1 MSAETIFVVAELGSA
16 APSMVVGG
24 MSILARKLREAERR
38 GTERAL
44 VACAGSI
51 PVLTTLAVER
61 VAEATP
67 PPVGALVIRADELA
81 GVRISSPETLREAE
95 RQLFCSLQTSHQ
107 GPMDTLVNRHF
118 SLRLTKLLAKTSIT
132 PNQLTVLAL
141 VLGIVAAWFIAAF
154 GRTGLLVGAGLIFAQ
169 WILDSCDGEIAR
181 LKLQFSRLGQWLDNV
196 CDDVTDVSLLLA
208 FGIAAGYPLVGVA
221 GAVMRVFSQGVL
233 YAQVARL
240 GDFNKFR
247 WWFESE
253 KASLDEVY
261 DWKSPLT
268 WVRSLGRRD
277 VIVFF
282 WIVLAA
288 VGLPGIALAYGA
300 VIAGVYLVL
309 TLLDLAL

>member
-1 MSAETIFVVAELGSA
+1 MITLEDILEEI
-16 APSMVVGG
+16 VGE
-24 MSILARKLREAERR
+24 IRDEHD
-38 GTERAL
+38 TEMEPFTR
-44 VACAGSI
+44 VN
-51 PVLTTLAVER
+51 ER
-61 VAEATP
+61 VCQ
-67 PPVGALVIRADELA
+67 V
-81 GVRISSPETLREAE
+81 
-95 RQLFCSLQTSHQ
+95 Q
-107 GPMDTLVNRHF
+107 G
-118 SLRLTKLLAKTSIT
+118 
-132 PNQLTVLAL
+132 
-141 VLGIVAAWFIAAF
+141 
-154 GRTGLLVGAGLIFAQ
+154 
-169 WILDSCDGEIAR
+169 
-181 LKLQFSRLGQWLDNV
+181 QF
-196 CDDVTDVSLLLA
+196 
-208 FGIAAGYPLVGVA
+208 P
-221 GAVMRVFSQGVL
+221 
-233 YAQVARL
+233 L